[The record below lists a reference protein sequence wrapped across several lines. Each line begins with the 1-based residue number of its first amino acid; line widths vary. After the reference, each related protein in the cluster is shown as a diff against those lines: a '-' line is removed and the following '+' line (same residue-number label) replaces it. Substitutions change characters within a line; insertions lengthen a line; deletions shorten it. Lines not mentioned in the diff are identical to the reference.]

1 MAGKLAWTGLA
12 ITIVGMYVGIGII
25 SAPTTISRDLGGLL
39 ITAGL
44 GVSWRPG
51 WPGRRSVVAAAV
63 HDVEPEAGRLAVG
76 PRSYLLAIA

>member
-12 ITIVGMYVGIGII
+12 IILVGMYVGIGII

-44 GVSWRPG
+44 GVMLAAGVAGAAQRRG
-51 WPGRRSVVAAAV
+51 GGRSR
-63 HDVEPEAGRLAVG
+63 R
-76 PRSYLLAIA
+76 